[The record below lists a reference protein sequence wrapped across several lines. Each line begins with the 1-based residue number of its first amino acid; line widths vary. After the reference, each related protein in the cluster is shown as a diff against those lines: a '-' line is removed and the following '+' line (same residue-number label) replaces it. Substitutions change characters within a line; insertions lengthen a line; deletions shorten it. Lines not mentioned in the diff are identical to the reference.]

1 MTKKRLDILVHEKG
15 LVSTR
20 AQATMIIKKSGVLCN
35 GVLNKKPG
43 VKFDEETQLELVEK
57 DVYVSRG
64 AYKLVEALNRFQID
78 PAGLICADIGAST
91 GGFTEVLLGRGA
103 AKVYAIDVGHDQLAG
118 KLREDQRV
126 VNLEGVNARYPIEIP
141 EKVDLVVSDLSHISM
156 LKVLPEA
163 LRIMKENTPALWL
176 IKPQF
181 EAGPSRIGKNGIV
194 AERHHERIIHEV
206 IQGIQ
211 KLGVKSVKVVDSPIK
226 GKKGNKEY
234 LFYFNCPKLS
244 E

>member
-35 GVLNKKPG
+35 GVLNQKPG
-43 VKFDEETQLELVEK
+43 VKFNEDIELELVEK

-64 AYKLVEALNRFQID
+64 AYKLVKALDHFEIN
-78 PAGLICADIGAST
+78 PTGLICADIGAST
-91 GGFTEVLLGRGA
+91 GGFTQVLIERGA
-103 AKVYAIDVGHDQLAG
+103 SKVYAVDVGHDQLS
-118 KLREDQRV
+118 KLLIDDDRII
-126 VNLEGVNARYPIEIP
+126 NLEGVNARYPIEID

-163 LRIMKENTPALWL
+163 LKIMKTGAPALWL

-194 AERHHERIIHEV
+194 AEKHHERILKEV
-206 IQGIQ
+206 SLGIQ
-211 KLGVKSVKVVDSPIK
+211 ELGVKSVKIIESPIK

-234 LFYFNCPKLS
+234 LFYFICPELS